1 MDARTKE
8 ILTALLES
16 DTDDESSVKDF
27 LGVPP
32 EILDRQKKELL
43 PVAIEHKSKYL
54 GYPCVQVYEPHT
66 NPQGETYI
74 FGRFGK
80 REPSTTM
87 STLLYLN
94 PDRGWQIV
102 ESEEDGE
109 DFKEVYGGEEPTAYL
124 PLGTVIHRTM
134 REEDLIPAFLDALE
148 SVAPRQAA
156 EMREEYA
163 DQIAQAD
170 PEFCWEVLVDALDA
184 HAPPYTYFGSNPGD
198 GSDMGVW
205 ISDETITDDLHYEDA
220 DKLQAMRRGERM
232 PQGSQYVIVT
242 DQGGNYEELLDGLS
256 GQQIWAV

>member
-16 DTDDESSVKDF
+16 DADDESSVKDF

-43 PVAIEHKSKYL
+43 PVAIERKSKYL
-54 GYPCVQVYEPHT
+54 GLHCVKTGQHT
-66 NPQGETYI
+66 NPHGETYL
-74 FGRFGK
+74 FGQFGTK
-80 REPSTTM
+80 RPREVTA
-87 STLLYLN
+87 TLLYLN

-205 ISDETITDDLHYEDA
+205 INDEQIEDDLAEENT
-220 DKLQAMRRGERM
+220 DKLRAIIRGEPM
-232 PQGSQYVIVT
+232 PQGSQYVVVRDISSNNIALFDGIT
-242 DQGGNYEELLDGLS
+242 GEE
-256 GQQIWAV
+256 IWAIF